1 MKKTLI
7 AMAAL
12 AATGAFAQ
20 STVEIYGR
28 AHVAYD
34 FTYQTTN
41 GTSTAG
47 GSTASNL
54 ANRNRVA
61 DDGSRIGFR
70 IREDLGGGLSAFSV
84 IETGIN
90 LDTATNN
97 GQSGAANSG
106 SGFFGT
112 REAHVGVGNS
122 SVELRLGR
130 QNVFWGNGPIE
141 DVSANRISGGVIS
154 SYTAPSSGLNAAP
167 AARQDNTVK
176 FFAGSGMG
184 GFAGS
189 EIWFSKPNNAEQT
202 AADKVVNNTASG
214 VTLRYVTGPFAAQ
227 FDTAQNKMSNNGV
240 DTAAT
245 YAVTGVTGNAVTTA
259 LGIATYDST
268 VKGQKLGLAY
278 TYAPGSKVYF
288 INSTFE
294 TTFTTA
300 SVNNATPLAGSN
312 LGNTKVALAG
322 ARKQSSNSLGIQH
335 VMGDWELHAQYVN
348 QGNATDYAGAA
359 IANSGSKAQSI
370 GARYNLSKRTALTG
384 SYNVINNEAYN
395 NINSSGGGQSAVAA
409 LPFGADL
416 KLIRASIQ
424 HAF

>member
-7 AMAAL
+7 ALAAL

-34 FTYQTTN
+34 FKYQTTN
-41 GTSTAG
+41 GTTAG
-47 GSTASNL
+47 TTTASNL

-141 DVSANRISGGVIS
+141 DVSANRLSGGVIS
-154 SYTAPSSGLNAAP
+154 SYTAPSSGLASGP

-176 FFAGSGMG
+176 FLGGSALG

-189 EIWFSKPNNAEQT
+189 EIWISTPNNAEQT
-202 AADKVVNNTASG
+202 AATKVVNNKASG
-214 VTLRYVTGPFAAQ
+214 LTLRYVTGPFAVQ
-227 FDTAQNKMSNNGV
+227 FDTAQNKNSNNGV

-245 YAVTGVTGNAVTTA
+245 YAVTGAASNTVTTA

-300 SVNNATPLAGSN
+300 SVNNASPVAGSN
-312 LGNTKVALAG
+312 LGNTAVALAG
-322 ARKQSSNSLGIQH
+322 ARKQSANSLGLQH
-335 VMGDWELHAQYVN
+335 VMGNWELHAQYVN

-359 IANSGSKAQSI
+359 IAKSGSKAQSI
-370 GARYNLSKRTALTG
+370 GARYSLSKRTAVTG
-384 SYNVINNEAYN
+384 SYNVINNEAAN
-395 NINSSGGGQSAVAA
+395 NINMSGGGQSSVAA
-409 LPFGADL
+409 MPFGADI
-416 KLIRASIQ
+416 KVIRASIQ